1 MIILK
6 YLEHLEDKKYKVNT
20 YNTKV
25 NTIASFNNYLK
36 EKGVIEK
43 DIIFGKDKISLSRNR
58 EVDVYSDAE
67 MKSIEAH
74 IGYDTI
80 SQRDS
85 LIIKMLKELGI
96 RVSELTNLR
105 LEDIDI
111 VGLQVEVQGKNNKRR
126 ILPIK
131 ANLASEIGGYI
142 SGSRKINKYASSPY
156 LFISERSNQLHRNT
170 ILDIVKEMGR
180 TLKIKECY
188 CHKFRHSLATN
199 MSRNDVPIQVIQQF
213 LGHAEIQTTIEYYI
227 QVDRLQLINAIKDI

>member
-1 MIILK
+1 MKAILEDYKIYLFETARVKKTIESYLGNTRQLLEWLDDKDIDIDHLDRMIILK

-131 ANLASEIGGYI
+131 ANYI
-142 SGSRKINKYASSPY
+142 
-156 LFISERSNQLHRNT
+156 
-170 ILDIVKEMGR
+170 
-180 TLKIKECY
+180 
-188 CHKFRHSLATN
+188 
-199 MSRNDVPIQVIQQF
+199 
-213 LGHAEIQTTIEYYI
+213 
-227 QVDRLQLINAIKDI
+227 QLINETSVFLSHFVPQIVAKCSVMSPAKAVPLHRISKRDEIESTNQLIN